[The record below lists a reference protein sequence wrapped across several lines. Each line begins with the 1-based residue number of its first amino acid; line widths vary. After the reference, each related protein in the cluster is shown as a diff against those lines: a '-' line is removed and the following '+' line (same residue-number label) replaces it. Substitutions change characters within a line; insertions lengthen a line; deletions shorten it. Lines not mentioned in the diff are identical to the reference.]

1 MPSFLTSIAF
11 ALNNA
16 GIKFSDHFYYNHLD
30 IILSIKQMFKM
41 ISKSMFSVS
50 VDIIFHT
57 VATFSPL
64 LFWNRAGILRSPIK
78 QPCPCL
84 TLQIILRLLSGGVA

>member
-1 MPSFLTSIAF
+1 ML
-11 ALNNA
+11 ALNSVIIF
-16 GIKFSDHFYYNHLD
+16 IKIIWTLFYQLN
-30 IILSIKQMFKM
+30 MFKM

-57 VATFSPL
+57 VATFFPPFVLEPS
-64 LFWNRAGILRSPIK
+64 WNFPIK